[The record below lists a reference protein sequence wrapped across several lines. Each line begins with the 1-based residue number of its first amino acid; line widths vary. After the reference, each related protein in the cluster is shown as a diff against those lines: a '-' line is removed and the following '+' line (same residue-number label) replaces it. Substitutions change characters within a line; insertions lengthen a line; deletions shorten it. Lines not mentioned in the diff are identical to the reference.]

1 MSWKTTLTSPQFL
14 ETIQFRMAVKAG
26 LAATLGLF
34 FGVGFSQVLDRPDS
48 LVSGLWTVITAIVV
62 VQAYLGGT
70 YQAAWVRFLGT
81 FVGSVIGCLCTIVL
95 GSNAISLGFSVFGTI
110 AVCSALNL
118 KDSVRIA
125 SISVAVLMVLWGLRP
140 DISPWT
146 FAIFRFMD
154 SCIGILIAV
163 IVAHTVWPTQATR
176 KVRLNIVA
184 IIKNMRKLFQTAVK
198 FDHVNAKH
206 LRSYENTMRETVEL
220 LRQSRAYL
228 DESRVEIRTR
238 SSLRDWVFLLEHL
251 EDTCDV
257 ITTLHGVKKGHLK
270 SIFDAKVSQSTHN
283 CIQSL
288 ELAMGELAET
298 LNERHTVGQPI
309 NVLRALEQLQ
319 DDLKTFR
326 EMQITRKLPIEDA
339 ESFFVFF
346 HSLKALAEEVIKID
360 TKIHN
365 LYK

>member
-1 MSWKTTLTSPQFL
+1 MSWKTTLTSNEFF

-62 VQAYLGGT
+62 VQAFLGGT

-81 FVGSVIGCLCTIVL
+81 FVGSVIGCLCTIAL

-110 AVCSALNL
+110 AVCSALKLN
-118 KDSVRIA
+118 DSVRIA

-146 FAIFRFMD
+146 FAFFRFMD
-154 SCIGILIAV
+154 SCIGIFIAV
-163 IVAHTVWPTQATR
+163 VVAHTVWPTQATR

-184 IIKNMRKLFQTAVK
+184 IIKNLKELFQISVK
-198 FDHVNAKH
+198 FDETNVKH
-206 LRSYENTMRETVEL
+206 FRAYENTMRETVEL
-220 LRQSRAYL
+220 LRQSRTYL
-228 DESRVEIRTR
+228 EESRVEIRTR
-238 SSLRDWVFLLEHL
+238 SSLRDWVFLIEHL
-251 EDTCDV
+251 EDAYDV
-257 ITTLHGVKKGHLK
+257 ITNLKGVKKIHLK
-270 SIFDAKVSQSTHN
+270 TILDAKVSQSTYE
-283 CIQSL
+283 CIHSL
-288 ELAMGELAET
+288 SLAFEELAET
-298 LNERHTVGQPI
+298 LQERHVVGQPV
-309 NVLRALEQLQ
+309 NVLGALENLQ
-319 DDLKTFR
+319 EELKKFR
-326 EMQITRKLPIEDA
+326 EMQITRKLPMEDA

-360 TKIHN
+360 SKIHN
-365 LYK
+365 LYR